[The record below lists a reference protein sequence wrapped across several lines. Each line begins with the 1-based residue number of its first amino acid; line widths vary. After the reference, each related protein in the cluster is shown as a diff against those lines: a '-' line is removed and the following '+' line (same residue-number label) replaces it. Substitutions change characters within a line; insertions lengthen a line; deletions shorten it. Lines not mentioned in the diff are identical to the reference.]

1 MDLIPKPDQVV
12 SAAGN
17 VAHTLLYGGLADLR
31 PMPRTLID
39 DGELRE
45 VYHYRPA
52 AGVAPDGDPILLV
65 TPLAAPALCFD
76 LRRGCSLVEHLVTE
90 GRPTYLLEY
99 GQVSFRNRSLG
110 MEHWV
115 DEVLPQAIETVSQ
128 HAGGRPVHVVGW
140 SLGGIFALLSAA
152 DRADLP
158 VASLSVMGS
167 PVDVKKVPL
176 VAPVRPLLNL
186 TQGRGAITRAY
197 QALGGIPVPL
207 VNWAFTAAS
216 AQKVLTKPLAILT
229 HLDDTDF
236 LAQLEAVDRF
246 TDNMTAYPGRTFG
259 QLYHRFVRGNALAGG
274 SMRMGDRTV
283 DLAAI
288 TVPVLVFAG
297 ATDGIAPDGLGET
310 AGGPAHRF
318 GGGPV
323 RDRARRAPRHAHRPR
338 GPRDDV
344 ARARRVGEPVVGSR
358 GDRPDAGEEEARHE
372 GCRRSEEEAREEA
385 ARRRRAADEGPR
397 EEGVLGRDRDQP
409 DAALHLRRL
418 EIPRPAMSTLGRG
431 VRIGYGSGSV
441 ATGAFGTV
449 PGLMLLPYLT
459 DELGIAALWA
469 GMIVFVPKAWDVV
482 LNPIAGRISDRTVD
496 PAGPRRPWLIRA
508 GLMLA
513 GAFALIFAAPD
524 MGSRWLEAG
533 WVLVFFVLAASAYAF
548 FQVPYVA
555 MPAEITSSYD
565 ERTRL
570 MTWRVA
576 ILAFTIMLAGATAP
590 VIRDAV
596 GGRDGYRVMGVVMA
610 VLIVVGVVSAWWGTR
625 NAPIGAV
632 AAGAGSLREQLR
644 VVARARDFRVLL
656 TTFILQ
662 ALATGC
668 MLAGVDYLA
677 GDVLDRPGAATILF
691 VCFVGPAL
699 LLTPVWTAVG
709 TRIGKRQGY
718 VIASLVLAAG
728 ALLAVS
734 ARVAPPAVVFAATA
748 LVGVGYAGCQ
758 VFPMAMLPDAAA
770 VDTARTGENRAGV
783 YTGVW
788 TAGETLGLA
797 SGPAVFAVVLAL
809 GGYLSSQGREIA
821 QPDSALNA
829 ITIGFSVVPAVLTL
843 VSLWWLRQYTLDAAE
858 VAATEGA
865 LHG

>member
-12 SAAGN
+12 AAAGN

-45 VYHYRPA
+45 VYHYRPV
-52 AGVAPDGDPILLV
+52 AGVPQTGDPVLLV
-65 TPLAAPALCFD
+65 TPLAAPSMCFD
-76 LRRGCSLVEHLVTE
+76 LRRDCSLVEHLVTQ

-99 GQVSFRNRSLG
+99 GQVSFKNRSLG

-115 DEVLPQAIETVSQ
+115 DEVLPEAVRVVSE
-128 HAGGRPVHVVGW
+128 HAGGRGVHLVGW
-140 SLGGIFALLSAA
+140 SLGGIFTLLVAA
-152 DRADLP
+152 DRQDLP
-158 VASLSVMGS
+158 IASITVVGS
-167 PVDVKKVPL
+167 PVDVTKVPL

-186 TQGRGAITRAY
+186 TQGRGVITRAY
-197 QALGGIPVPL
+197 RALGGVPTPL

-216 AQKVLTKPLAILT
+216 AQKVLTKPLAVLT
-229 HLDDTDF
+229 HLDDTDY
-236 LAQLEAVDRF
+236 LAQMEAVTRF
-246 TDNMTAYPGRTFG
+246 MSNMTAYPGRTFG
-259 QLYHRFVRGNALAGG
+259 QLYHRFVKGNALATG
-274 SMRMGDRTV
+274 RMEIGDRTI

-288 TVPVLVFAG
+288 SVPDAGVRGQHRRHRPAACRTRRGAAADRIAAG
-297 ATDGIAPDGLGET
+297 ALRG
-310 AGGPAHRF
+310 
-318 GGGPV
+318 
-323 RDRARRAPRHAHRPR
+323 RARRPPRHAHRAGRPFDDLD
-338 GPRDDV
+338 RD
-344 ARARRVGEPVVGSR
+344 RRVGGRVVARPGSDDGHPRLDRLQPVAPLRLGRLPRAGWTMRTSV
-358 GDRPDAGEEEARHE
+358 DAG
-372 GCRRSEEEAREEA
+372 
-385 ARRRRAADEGPR
+385 
-397 EEGVLGRDRDQP
+397 
-409 DAALHLRRL
+409 RL
-418 EIPRPAMSTLGRG
+418 PLG

-469 GMIVFVPKAWDVV
+469 GVIVFLPKAWDVV
-482 LNPIAGRISDRTVD
+482 LNPIAGRVSDRTID
-496 PAGPRRPWLIRA
+496 PAGPRRPWLVRA

-524 MGSRWLEAG
+524 LDSRWLEAG

-610 VLIVVGVVSAWWGTR
+610 TVILVGVLAAWWGTR
-625 NAPIGAV
+625 HAPIGAV
-632 AAGAGSLREQLR
+632 GAGAGTLRQQLQ
-644 VVARARDFRVLL
+644 VVSRARDFRVLL
-656 TTFILQ
+656 TTFVLQ

-668 MLAGVDYLA
+668 MLAGVAYVAEDLL
-677 GDVLDRPGAATILF
+677 GRTSAATILF

-699 LLTPVWTAVG
+699 LLTPLWARWGERVG
-709 TRIGKRQGY
+709 KKQGY
-718 VIASLVLAAG
+718 VASSLLLAAG
-728 ALLAVS
+728 AALAVL
-734 ARVAPPAVVFAATA
+734 ARGGNDVWTFVATG

-758 VFPMAMLPDAAA
+758 VFPMAMLPDVAA
-770 VDTARTGENRAGV
+770 VDAARTGENRAGV

-797 SGPAVFAVVLAL
+797 LGPALFALMLAL
-809 GGYLSSQGREIA
+809 GGYLSSEGRDIS
-821 QPDSALNA
+821 QPDSALT
-829 ITIGFSVVPAVLTL
+829 TIALGFSIVPAILTV
-843 VSLWWLRQYTLDAAE
+843 VSLWWLRQYTLDPAE
-858 VAATEGA
+858 VAAAEGA
-865 LHG
+865 VQ